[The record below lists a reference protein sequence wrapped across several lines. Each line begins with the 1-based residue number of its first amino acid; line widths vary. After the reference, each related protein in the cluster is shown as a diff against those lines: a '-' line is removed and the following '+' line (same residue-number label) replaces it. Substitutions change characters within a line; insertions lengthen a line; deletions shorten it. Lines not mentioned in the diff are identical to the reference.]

1 VPEVGANSESEALD
15 LVATFARCPNYPKE
29 RDGLVFFAR
38 GLVKA
43 ADSHRVNMSAIVKR
57 CAANSVYCPTDYDLI
72 CAAASIR
79 DELDRA
85 MDERKTARERFETS
99 ELGILN
105 LVKRGLL
112 APRCPLCGSEE
123 LYCEYGG
130 PIKHRRAHAY
140 AGHLSQQPPVILIPM
155 PIPHPIDHPITSED
169 VQRAVEELHKK
180 NLGKEVADIG
190 H

>member
-1 VPEVGANSESEALD
+1 MPEVGANSESEALD

-38 GLVKA
+38 GLLKA
-43 ADSHRVNMSAIVKR
+43 ADSHKVNMSAIVER
-57 CAANSVYCPTDYDLI
+57 CAANSVYCPTDHDLI

-99 ELGILN
+99 ERGILD
-105 LVKRGLL
+105 LVARGLL
-112 APRCPLCGSEE
+112 APRCSLCGPAE

-130 PIKHRRAHAY
+130 AAKHSREHARY
-140 AGHLSQQPPVILIPM
+140 QDSRVNETMASSVPRVPLK
-155 PIPHPIDHPITSED
+155 PITDEDLQRVRAQIAKTARERSEGPD
-169 VQRAVEELHKK
+169 
-180 NLGKEVADIG
+180 GFPI
-190 H
+190 